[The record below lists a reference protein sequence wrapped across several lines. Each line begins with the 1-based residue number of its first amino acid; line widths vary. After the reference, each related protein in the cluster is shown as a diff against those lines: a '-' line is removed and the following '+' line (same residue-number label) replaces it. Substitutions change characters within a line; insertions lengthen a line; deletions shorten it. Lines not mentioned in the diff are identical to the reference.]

1 MAWVIVILL
10 LGVLATLVWASAD
23 IGSGVYLKALCRAER
38 ADKVVALTFDDGPDA
53 DSTPRV
59 LDLLKR
65 YDVRAT
71 FFMVGEQ
78 ARQNP
83 ELIHRMVAEG
93 HTVAGH
99 SYYHLPQSTLWSSQR
114 YTEELFR
121 CNDVV
126 ARLTG
131 LRMRLY
137 RPPFGVTNPPIAR
150 AVKNLGLIPVGWS
163 VRSLDTMTKDTDRV
177 VDRVMRGLR
186 GGDVILLHDMSDS
199 SVDAALMII
208 DALLAKGFRF
218 VTASELAQ
226 AKNCVLIPGRVY
238 THFREE
244 EQEDK

>member
-10 LGVLATLVWASAD
+10 LGVLAALVWASAD
-23 IGSGVYLKALCRAER
+23 IGSGVYLKALCRAES

-71 FFMVGEQ
+71 FFVVGEQ

-93 HTVAGH
+93 HTVANH
-99 SYYHLPQSTLWSSQR
+99 SYYHLPQSTLGSSQR

-163 VRSLDTMTKDTDRV
+163 VRSLDTITKNTDRV

-186 GGDVILLHDMSDS
+186 GGDVILLHDRLENSEELLEKLLTALWTQHYTTAT
-199 SVDAALMII
+199 VD
-208 DALLAKGFRF
+208 
-218 VTASELAQ
+218 ELFKIEAYE
-226 AKNCVLIPGRVY
+226 K
-238 THFREE
+238 
-244 EQEDK
+244 

>member
-10 LGVLATLVWASAD
+10 LGVLAALVWASAD
-23 IGSGVYLKALCRAER
+23 IGSGVYLKALCRAES
-38 ADKVVALTFDDGPDA
+38 ADRVVALTFDDGPDA

-71 FFMVGEQ
+71 FFVVGEQ

-83 ELIHRMVAEG
+83 ELIHRLVAEG

-150 AVKNLGLIPVGWS
+150 AVKNMGLIPVGWS
-163 VRSLDTMTKDTDRV
+163 VRSLDTMTKNSDRV

-186 GGDVILLHDMSDS
+186 GGDVILLHDRLENSEELLEKLLTALWIQHYTTAT
-199 SVDAALMII
+199 VD
-208 DALLAKGFRF
+208 
-218 VTASELAQ
+218 ELFKIEAYE
-226 AKNCVLIPGRVY
+226 K
-238 THFREE
+238 
-244 EQEDK
+244 

>member
-10 LGVLATLVWASAD
+10 LGVLAALVWASAD
-23 IGSGVYLKALCRAER
+23 IGSGVYLKALCRAES
-38 ADKVVALTFDDGPDA
+38 ADRVVALTFDDGPDA

-65 YDVRAT
+65 HGVRAT
-71 FFMVGEQ
+71 FFVVGEQ

-163 VRSLDTMTKDTDRV
+163 VRSLDTMTKNSDRV

-186 GGDVILLHDMSDS
+186 GGDVILLHDRLENSEELLEKLLTALRTQHYTTAT
-199 SVDAALMII
+199 VD
-208 DALLAKGFRF
+208 
-218 VTASELAQ
+218 ELFKIEAYE
-226 AKNCVLIPGRVY
+226 K
-238 THFREE
+238 
-244 EQEDK
+244 

>member
-10 LGVLATLVWASAD
+10 LGVLAALVWASAD
-23 IGSGVYLKALCRAER
+23 IGSGVYLKALCRAES

-71 FFMVGEQ
+71 FFVVGEQ

-186 GGDVILLHDMSDS
+186 GGDVILLHDRLENSEELLEKLLTALRTQHYTTAT
-199 SVDAALMII
+199 VD
-208 DALLAKGFRF
+208 
-218 VTASELAQ
+218 ELFKIEAYE
-226 AKNCVLIPGRVY
+226 K
-238 THFREE
+238 
-244 EQEDK
+244 

>member
-10 LGVLATLVWASAD
+10 LGVLAALVWASAD
-23 IGSGVYLKALCRAER
+23 IGSGVYLKALCRAES
-38 ADKVVALTFDDGPDA
+38 ADRVVALTFDDGPDA

-71 FFMVGEQ
+71 FFVVGEQ

-163 VRSLDTMTKDTDRV
+163 VRSLDTITKNRDRV

-186 GGDVILLHDMSDS
+186 GGDVILLHDRLENSEELLEKLLTALRTQHYTTAT
-199 SVDAALMII
+199 VD
-208 DALLAKGFRF
+208 
-218 VTASELAQ
+218 ELFKIEAYE
-226 AKNCVLIPGRVY
+226 K
-238 THFREE
+238 
-244 EQEDK
+244 

>member
-10 LGVLATLVWASAD
+10 LGVLAALVWASAD
-23 IGSGVYLKALCRAER
+23 IGSGVYLKALCRAES

-65 YDVRAT
+65 HGVRAT
-71 FFMVGEQ
+71 FFVVGEQ

-163 VRSLDTMTKDTDRV
+163 VRSLDTITKNSDRV

-186 GGDVILLHDMSDS
+186 GGDVILLHDRLENSEELLEKLLTALRTQHYTTAT
-199 SVDAALMII
+199 VD
-208 DALLAKGFRF
+208 
-218 VTASELAQ
+218 ELFKIEAYE
-226 AKNCVLIPGRVY
+226 K
-238 THFREE
+238 
-244 EQEDK
+244 

>member
-10 LGVLATLVWASAD
+10 LGVLAALVWASAD
-23 IGSGVYLKALCRAER
+23 IGSGVYLKALCRAES

-71 FFMVGEQ
+71 FFVVGEQ

-93 HTVAGH
+93 HTVANH

-186 GGDVILLHDMSDS
+186 GGDVILLHDRLENSEELVEKLLTALRTQHYTTAT
-199 SVDAALMII
+199 VD
-208 DALLAKGFRF
+208 
-218 VTASELAQ
+218 ELFKIEAYE
-226 AKNCVLIPGRVY
+226 K
-238 THFREE
+238 
-244 EQEDK
+244 

>member
-10 LGVLATLVWASAD
+10 LGVLAALVWASAD
-23 IGSGVYLKALCRAER
+23 IGSGVYLKALCRAES
-38 ADKVVALTFDDGPDA
+38 ADRVVALTFDDGPDE
-53 DSTPRV
+53 DYTPRV

-71 FFMVGEQ
+71 FFVVGEQ

-163 VRSLDTMTKDTDRV
+163 VRSLDTVTKDTDRV

-186 GGDVILLHDMSDS
+186 GGDVILLHDRLENSEELLEKLLTALWIQHYTTAT
-199 SVDAALMII
+199 VD
-208 DALLAKGFRF
+208 
-218 VTASELAQ
+218 ELFKIEAYE
-226 AKNCVLIPGRVY
+226 K
-238 THFREE
+238 
-244 EQEDK
+244 

>member
-10 LGVLATLVWASAD
+10 LGVLAALVWASAD
-23 IGSGVYLKALCRAER
+23 IGSGVYLKALCRAES

-71 FFMVGEQ
+71 FFVVGEQ

-163 VRSLDTMTKDTDRV
+163 VRSLDTVTKDTDRV

-186 GGDVILLHDMSDS
+186 GGDVILLHDRLENSEELLEKLLTALWIQHYTTAT
-199 SVDAALMII
+199 VD
-208 DALLAKGFRF
+208 
-218 VTASELAQ
+218 ELFKIEAYE
-226 AKNCVLIPGRVY
+226 K
-238 THFREE
+238 
-244 EQEDK
+244 

>member
-10 LGVLATLVWASAD
+10 LGVLAALVWASAD
-23 IGSGVYLKALCRAER
+23 IGSGVYLKALCRAES
-38 ADKVVALTFDDGPDA
+38 AEKVVALTFDDGPDA

-71 FFMVGEQ
+71 FFVVGEQ

-163 VRSLDTMTKDTDRV
+163 VRSLDTITKNRDRV

-186 GGDVILLHDMSDS
+186 GGDVILLHDRLENSEELLEKLLTALWIQHYTTAT
-199 SVDAALMII
+199 VD
-208 DALLAKGFRF
+208 
-218 VTASELAQ
+218 ELFKIEAYE
-226 AKNCVLIPGRVY
+226 K
-238 THFREE
+238 
-244 EQEDK
+244 

>member
-10 LGVLATLVWASAD
+10 LGVLAALVWASAD
-23 IGSGVYLKALCRAER
+23 IGSGVYLKALCRAES
-38 ADKVVALTFDDGPDA
+38 ADRVVALTFDDGPDA

-71 FFMVGEQ
+71 FFVVGEQ

-186 GGDVILLHDMSDS
+186 GGDVILLHDRLENSEELLEKLLTALRTQHYTTAT
-199 SVDAALMII
+199 VD
-208 DALLAKGFRF
+208 
-218 VTASELAQ
+218 ELFKIEAYE
-226 AKNCVLIPGRVY
+226 K
-238 THFREE
+238 
-244 EQEDK
+244 

>member
-23 IGSGVYLKALCRAER
+23 IGSGVYLKALCRAES

-71 FFMVGEQ
+71 FFVVGEQ

-163 VRSLDTMTKDTDRV
+163 VRSLDTITKNRDRV

-186 GGDVILLHDMSDS
+186 GGDVILLHDRLENSEELLEKLLTALRTQHYTTAT
-199 SVDAALMII
+199 VD
-208 DALLAKGFRF
+208 
-218 VTASELAQ
+218 ELFKIEAYE
-226 AKNCVLIPGRVY
+226 K
-238 THFREE
+238 
-244 EQEDK
+244 

>member
-10 LGVLATLVWASAD
+10 LGVLAALVWASAD
-23 IGSGVYLKALCRAER
+23 IGSGVYLKALCRAES

-71 FFMVGEQ
+71 FFVVGEQ

-163 VRSLDTMTKDTDRV
+163 VRSLDTITKNSDRV

-186 GGDVILLHDMSDS
+186 GGDVILLHDRLENSEELLEKLLTALRTQHYTTAT
-199 SVDAALMII
+199 VD
-208 DALLAKGFRF
+208 
-218 VTASELAQ
+218 ELFKIEAYE
-226 AKNCVLIPGRVY
+226 K
-238 THFREE
+238 
-244 EQEDK
+244 

>member
-10 LGVLATLVWASAD
+10 LGVLAALVWASAD
-23 IGSGVYLKALCRAER
+23 IGSGVYLKALCRAES

-65 YDVRAT
+65 HGVRAT
-71 FFMVGEQ
+71 FFVVGEQ

-114 YTEELFR
+114 YTEEVFR

-163 VRSLDTMTKDTDRV
+163 VRSLDTVTKNSDRV

-186 GGDVILLHDMSDS
+186 GGDVILLHDRLENSEELLEKLLTALRTQHYTTAT
-199 SVDAALMII
+199 VD
-208 DALLAKGFRF
+208 
-218 VTASELAQ
+218 ELFKIEAYE
-226 AKNCVLIPGRVY
+226 K
-238 THFREE
+238 
-244 EQEDK
+244 

>member
-10 LGVLATLVWASAD
+10 LGVLAALVWASAD
-23 IGSGVYLKALCRAER
+23 IGSGVYLKALCRAES

-65 YDVRAT
+65 HDVRAT
-71 FFMVGEQ
+71 FFVVGEQ

-163 VRSLDTMTKDTDRV
+163 VRSLDTITKNRDRV

-186 GGDVILLHDMSDS
+186 GGDVILLHDRLENSEELLEKLLTALRTQHYTTAT
-199 SVDAALMII
+199 VD
-208 DALLAKGFRF
+208 
-218 VTASELAQ
+218 ELFKIEAYE
-226 AKNCVLIPGRVY
+226 K
-238 THFREE
+238 
-244 EQEDK
+244 

>member
-10 LGVLATLVWASAD
+10 LGVLAALVWASAD
-23 IGSGVYLKALCRAER
+23 IGSGVYLKALCRAES

-65 YDVRAT
+65 HGVRAT
-71 FFMVGEQ
+71 FFVVGEQ

-163 VRSLDTMTKDTDRV
+163 VRSLDTITKDTDRV

-186 GGDVILLHDMSDS
+186 GGDVILLHDRLENSEELLEKLLTALRTQHYTTAT
-199 SVDAALMII
+199 VD
-208 DALLAKGFRF
+208 
-218 VTASELAQ
+218 ELFKIEAYE
-226 AKNCVLIPGRVY
+226 K
-238 THFREE
+238 
-244 EQEDK
+244 

>member
-10 LGVLATLVWASAD
+10 LGVLAALVWASAD
-23 IGSGVYLKALCRAER
+23 IGSGVYLKALCRAES

-71 FFMVGEQ
+71 FFVVGEQ

-137 RPPFGVTNPPIAR
+137 RPPFGVTNPPIAC

-163 VRSLDTMTKDTDRV
+163 VRSLDTITKNRDRV
-177 VDRVMRGLR
+177 VDRVMKGLR
-186 GGDVILLHDMSDS
+186 GGDVILLHDRLENSEELLEKLLTALRTQHYTTAT
-199 SVDAALMII
+199 VD
-208 DALLAKGFRF
+208 
-218 VTASELAQ
+218 ELFKIEAYE
-226 AKNCVLIPGRVY
+226 K
-238 THFREE
+238 
-244 EQEDK
+244 

>member
-10 LGVLATLVWASAD
+10 LGVLAALVWASAD
-23 IGSGVYLKALCRAER
+23 IGSGVYLKALCRAES

-71 FFMVGEQ
+71 FFVVGEQ

-93 HTVAGH
+93 HTVANH

-126 ARLTG
+126 AHLTG
-131 LRMRLY
+131 LWMRLY

-163 VRSLDTMTKDTDRV
+163 VRSLDTVTKNSDRV

-186 GGDVILLHDMSDS
+186 GGDVILLHDRLENSEELLEKLLTALRTQHYTTAT
-199 SVDAALMII
+199 VD
-208 DALLAKGFRF
+208 
-218 VTASELAQ
+218 ELFKIEAYE
-226 AKNCVLIPGRVY
+226 K
-238 THFREE
+238 
-244 EQEDK
+244 

>member
-10 LGVLATLVWASAD
+10 LGVLAALVWASAD
-23 IGSGVYLKALCRAER
+23 IGSGVYLKALCRAES
-38 ADKVVALTFDDGPDA
+38 ADKVVTLTFDDGPDA

-71 FFMVGEQ
+71 FFVVGEQ

-150 AVKNLGLIPVGWS
+150 AVKNMGLIPVGWS
-163 VRSLDTMTKDTDRV
+163 VRSLDTMTKNSDRV

-186 GGDVILLHDMSDS
+186 GGDVILLHDRLES
-199 SVDAALMII
+199 SEELLEKLLTALQAQNYTTATVD
-208 DALLAKGFRF
+208 
-218 VTASELAQ
+218 ELFKIEAYE
-226 AKNCVLIPGRVY
+226 K
-238 THFREE
+238 
-244 EQEDK
+244 

>member
-10 LGVLATLVWASAD
+10 LGVLAALVWASAD
-23 IGSGVYLKALCRAER
+23 IGSGVYLKALCRAES
-38 ADKVVALTFDDGPDA
+38 ADRVVALTFDDGPDA

-71 FFMVGEQ
+71 FFVVGEQ

-93 HTVAGH
+93 HTVANH

-150 AVKNLGLIPVGWS
+150 AVKNMGLIPVGWS
-163 VRSLDTMTKDTDRV
+163 VRSLDTMTKNSDRV

-186 GGDVILLHDMSDS
+186 GGDVILLHDRLENSEELLEKLLTALQAQNYTTAT
-199 SVDAALMII
+199 VD
-208 DALLAKGFRF
+208 
-218 VTASELAQ
+218 ELFKIEAYE
-226 AKNCVLIPGRVY
+226 K
-238 THFREE
+238 
-244 EQEDK
+244 

>member
-71 FFMVGEQ
+71 FFVVGEQ

-93 HTVAGH
+93 HTVANH

-186 GGDVILLHDMSDS
+186 GGDVILLHDRLENSEELLEKLLTALRTQHYTTAT
-199 SVDAALMII
+199 VD
-208 DALLAKGFRF
+208 
-218 VTASELAQ
+218 ELFKIEAYE
-226 AKNCVLIPGRVY
+226 K
-238 THFREE
+238 
-244 EQEDK
+244 

>member
-10 LGVLATLVWASAD
+10 LGVLAALVWASAD
-23 IGSGVYLKALCRAER
+23 IGSGVYLKALCRTES

-71 FFMVGEQ
+71 FFVVGEQ

-186 GGDVILLHDMSDS
+186 GGDVILLHDRLENSEELLEKLLTALRTQHYTTAT
-199 SVDAALMII
+199 VD
-208 DALLAKGFRF
+208 
-218 VTASELAQ
+218 ELFKIEAYE
-226 AKNCVLIPGRVY
+226 K
-238 THFREE
+238 
-244 EQEDK
+244 

>member
-10 LGVLATLVWASAD
+10 LGVLAALVWASAD
-23 IGSGVYLKALCRAER
+23 IGSGVYLKALCRAES
-38 ADKVVALTFDDGPDA
+38 ADRVVAFTFDDGPDA

-65 YDVRAT
+65 HGVRAT
-71 FFMVGEQ
+71 FFVVGEQ

-163 VRSLDTMTKDTDRV
+163 VRSLDTVTKDTDRV
-177 VDRVMRGLR
+177 VDRVMKRLR
-186 GGDVILLHDMSDS
+186 GGDVILLHDRLENSEELLEKLLMALQAQNYTTAT
-199 SVDAALMII
+199 VD
-208 DALLAKGFRF
+208 
-218 VTASELAQ
+218 ELFKIEAYE
-226 AKNCVLIPGRVY
+226 K
-238 THFREE
+238 
-244 EQEDK
+244 

>member
-10 LGVLATLVWASAD
+10 LGVLAALVWASAD
-23 IGSGVYLKALCRAER
+23 IGSGVYLKALCRAES
-38 ADKVVALTFDDGPDA
+38 AEKVVALTFDDGPDA

-71 FFMVGEQ
+71 FFVVGEQ

-163 VRSLDTMTKDTDRV
+163 VRSLDTITKNRDRV

-186 GGDVILLHDMSDS
+186 GGDVILLHDRLES
-199 SVDAALMII
+199 SEELLEKLLTALQAQHYTTATVD
-208 DALLAKGFRF
+208 
-218 VTASELAQ
+218 ELFKIEAYE
-226 AKNCVLIPGRVY
+226 K
-238 THFREE
+238 
-244 EQEDK
+244 

>member
-10 LGVLATLVWASAD
+10 LGVLAALVWASAD
-23 IGSGVYLKALCRAER
+23 IGSGVYLKALCRAES
-38 ADKVVALTFDDGPDA
+38 ADKVVALTFDDGPDE

-71 FFMVGEQ
+71 FFVVGEQ

-163 VRSLDTMTKDTDRV
+163 VRSLDTITKDTDRV

-186 GGDVILLHDMSDS
+186 GGDMILLHDRLENSEELLEKLLTALRTQHYTTAT
-199 SVDAALMII
+199 VD
-208 DALLAKGFRF
+208 
-218 VTASELAQ
+218 ELFKIEAYE
-226 AKNCVLIPGRVY
+226 K
-238 THFREE
+238 
-244 EQEDK
+244 

>member
-10 LGVLATLVWASAD
+10 LGVLAALVWASAD

-71 FFMVGEQ
+71 FFVVGEQ

-163 VRSLDTMTKDTDRV
+163 VRSLDTITKNRDRV

-186 GGDVILLHDMSDS
+186 GGDVILLHDRLENSEELLEKLLTALRTQHYTTAT
-199 SVDAALMII
+199 VD
-208 DALLAKGFRF
+208 
-218 VTASELAQ
+218 ELFKIEA
-226 AKNCVLIPGRVY
+226 Y
-238 THFREE
+238 ET
-244 EQEDK
+244 

>member
-10 LGVLATLVWASAD
+10 LGVLAALVWASAD
-23 IGSGVYLKALCRAER
+23 IGSGVYLKALCRAES
-38 ADKVVALTFDDGPDA
+38 ADKVVTLTFDDGPDA

-71 FFMVGEQ
+71 FFVVGEQ

-186 GGDVILLHDMSDS
+186 GGDVILLHDRLENSEELLEKLLTALQAQNYTTAT
-199 SVDAALMII
+199 VD
-208 DALLAKGFRF
+208 
-218 VTASELAQ
+218 ELFKIEAYE
-226 AKNCVLIPGRVY
+226 K
-238 THFREE
+238 
-244 EQEDK
+244 

>member
-10 LGVLATLVWASAD
+10 LGVLAALVWASAD
-23 IGSGVYLKALCRAER
+23 IGSGVYLKALCRAES

-53 DSTPRV
+53 DATPRV

-71 FFMVGEQ
+71 FFVVGEQ

-163 VRSLDTMTKDTDRV
+163 VRSLDTITKDTDRV

-186 GGDVILLHDMSDS
+186 GGDVILLHDRLENSEELLEKLLTALQTQHYTTAT
-199 SVDAALMII
+199 VD
-208 DALLAKGFRF
+208 
-218 VTASELAQ
+218 ELFKIEAYE
-226 AKNCVLIPGRVY
+226 K
-238 THFREE
+238 
-244 EQEDK
+244 

>member
-10 LGVLATLVWASAD
+10 LGVLAALVWASAD
-23 IGSGVYLKALCRAER
+23 IGSGVYLKALCRAES

-71 FFMVGEQ
+71 FFVVGEQ

-163 VRSLDTMTKDTDRV
+163 VRSLDTMTKDPDRV

-186 GGDVILLHDMSDS
+186 GGDVILLHDRLENSEELLEKLLTALRTQHYTTAT
-199 SVDAALMII
+199 VD
-208 DALLAKGFRF
+208 
-218 VTASELAQ
+218 ELFKIEAYE
-226 AKNCVLIPGRVY
+226 K
-238 THFREE
+238 
-244 EQEDK
+244 

>member
-10 LGVLATLVWASAD
+10 LGVLAALVWASAD
-23 IGSGVYLKALCRAER
+23 IGSGVYLKALCRAES
-38 ADKVVALTFDDGPDA
+38 ADRVVALTFDDGPDE
-53 DSTPRV
+53 DYTPRV

-71 FFMVGEQ
+71 FFVVGEQ

-163 VRSLDTMTKDTDRV
+163 VRSLDTVTKDTDRV

-186 GGDVILLHDMSDS
+186 GGDVILLHDRLENSEELLEKLLTALQAQNYTTAT
-199 SVDAALMII
+199 VD
-208 DALLAKGFRF
+208 
-218 VTASELAQ
+218 ELFKIEAYE
-226 AKNCVLIPGRVY
+226 K
-238 THFREE
+238 
-244 EQEDK
+244 

>member
-1 MAWVIVILL
+1 MAWVIAILL
-10 LGVLATLVWASAD
+10 LGVVAALVWASAD
-23 IGSGVYLKALCRAER
+23 IGSGVYLKALCRAES
-38 ADKVVALTFDDGPDA
+38 ADKVVALTFDDGPDE
-53 DSTPRV
+53 DYTPRV

-65 YDVRAT
+65 YGVRAT
-71 FFMVGEQ
+71 FFVVGEQ

-83 ELIHRMVAEG
+83 ELIHRLVAEG
-93 HTVAGH
+93 HTVANH
-99 SYYHLPQSTLWSSQR
+99 SYYHLPQSTLWSSRR

-163 VRSLDTMTKDTDRV
+163 VRSLDTVTKNSDRV

-186 GGDVILLHDMSDS
+186 GGDVILLHDRLEHSEELLEKLLTALQAQNYTTAT
-199 SVDAALMII
+199 VD
-208 DALLAKGFRF
+208 
-218 VTASELAQ
+218 ELFKIEAYE
-226 AKNCVLIPGRVY
+226 K
-238 THFREE
+238 
-244 EQEDK
+244 

>member
-10 LGVLATLVWASAD
+10 LGVLAALVWASAD
-23 IGSGVYLKALCRAER
+23 IGSGVYLKALCRAES

-71 FFMVGEQ
+71 FFVVGEQ

-163 VRSLDTMTKDTDRV
+163 VRSLDTITKNSDRV

-186 GGDVILLHDMSDS
+186 GGDVILLHDRLENSEELLEKLLTALRKQHYTTAT
-199 SVDAALMII
+199 VD
-208 DALLAKGFRF
+208 
-218 VTASELAQ
+218 ELFKIEAYE
-226 AKNCVLIPGRVY
+226 K
-238 THFREE
+238 
-244 EQEDK
+244 